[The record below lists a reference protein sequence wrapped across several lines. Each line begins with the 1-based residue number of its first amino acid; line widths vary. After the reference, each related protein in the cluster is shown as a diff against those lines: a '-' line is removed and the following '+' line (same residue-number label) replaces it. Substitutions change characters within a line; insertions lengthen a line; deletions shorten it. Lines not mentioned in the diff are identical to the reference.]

1 MKKICTLFIGIIG
14 LFQLTSCSSG
24 TDTKQM
30 TASEN
35 PQADSA
41 KTEEWFPEY
50 DFDTLRGLYSG
61 DFGDGFITVF
71 LTYVNGK
78 KAIGYNILKGLQRNI
93 SGDLVQKKDAFE
105 LTLSEPG
112 DNPYDGVFVLNIS
125 KKDFSVTGTWTAK
138 DPSIKPKKFKLKKQ
152 VAKDPLDGQSFYEGE
167 SINESNFLGTFGY
180 STLDG
185 GNIRFEEN
193 GLATFTYYPDEQKH
207 EQLETIKASWR
218 FENDKTLIIEW
229 AKNTKFKERNMKFK
243 LLQPKDEVPS
253 FQGPNGLSID
263 LEYY

>member
-14 LFQLTSCSSG
+14 LIQLTSCSS
-24 TDTKQM
+24 DPEPKQIAA
-30 TASEN
+30 TEKS
-35 PQADSA
+35 PGDSIQ
-41 KTEEWFPEY
+41 TEEWFPGY

-61 DFGDGFITVF
+61 DFGDGFINIF
-71 LTYVNGK
+71 LTYVNDK
-78 KAIGYNILKGLQRNI
+78 KAIGYNIHKGLQRNI
-93 SGDLVQKKDAFE
+93 NGDLVQKKEGFE

-138 DPSIKPKKFKLKKQ
+138 DPSIKAKKFKLKKQ
-152 VAKDPLDGQSFYEGE
+152 EIEALDGKSFYDGGPLTQ
-167 SINESNFLGTFGY
+167 SNFLETFSY
-180 STLDG
+180 STLDN
-185 GNIRFEEN
+185 GNIQFEEN

-218 FENDKTLIIEW
+218 FEDDKTLVIEW
-229 AKNTKFKERNMKFK
+229 AKNAKFKERSMKFK
-243 LLQPKDEVPS
+243 LLQPEDEVPS

-263 LEYY
+263 LQYY